1 MKIDDIMNEWT
12 KDTVID
18 NTSLDKESLKIPIL
32 HSKWLFILSK
42 ERQKL
47 KSIHI
52 KRQRLSKT
60 LGEYYRGE
68 LNNPEDLEELKREPW
83 PKTTINSLIQQYT
96 DADSDMIDLNLKM
109 AYQQEIVDVIDAI
122 MKEIN
127 SRQWNIRNAIEW
139 RKFEN
144 GVG

>member
-1 MKIDDIMNEWT
+1 MSR
-12 KDTVID
+12 V
-18 NTSLDKESLKIPIL
+18 
-32 HSKWLFILSK
+32 
-42 ERQKL
+42 
-47 KSIHI
+47 
-52 KRQRLSKT
+52 

>member
-1 MKIDDIMNEWT
+1 M
-12 KDTVID
+12 
-18 NTSLDKESLKIPIL
+18 
-32 HSKWLFILSK
+32 
-42 ERQKL
+42 
-47 KSIHI
+47 
-52 KRQRLSKT
+52 
-60 LGEYYRGE
+60 
-68 LNNPEDLEELKREPW
+68 

>member
-1 MKIDDIMNEWT
+1 MNEWT
-12 KDTVID
+12 KDVVMDPT
-18 NTSLDKESLKIPIL
+18 TLDKESLKIPTL
-32 HSKWLFILSK
+32 HAKWLRILSA

-52 KRQRLSKT
+52 KKQRLVKI

-68 LNNPEDLEELKREPW
+68 LNNTEDLVEINREAW
-83 PKTTINSLIQQYT
+83 PKIVIQSLIPQHT
-96 DADSDMIDLNLKM
+96 DADPAMIELNLKM
-109 AYQQEIVDVIDAI
+109 AMQQECVDVLDAI

-127 SRQWNIRNAIEW
+127 SRQWTIRNAIEW

-144 GVG
+144 AIGQ

>member
-1 MKIDDIMNEWT
+1 
-12 KDTVID
+12 
-18 NTSLDKESLKIPIL
+18 
-32 HSKWLFILSK
+32 
-42 ERQKL
+42 
-47 KSIHI
+47 
-52 KRQRLSKT
+52 
-60 LGEYYRGE
+60 
-68 LNNPEDLEELKREPW
+68 
-83 PKTTINSLIQQYT
+83 
-96 DADSDMIDLNLKM
+96 MIDLNLKM